1 MTMGDRI
8 RQLRENANM
17 SQEQLGNR
25 LGIGKSAVAKYEN
38 GRVENIP
45 RESVLIMASMF
56 NVAPEY
62 LLAYTDDEKMGF
74 LSEEMIEMGVIKKYG
89 KNVFALLDMFE
100 AMTDKNKDKLLTLSE
115 DIVKSQKYDSAA
127 QMFK

>member
-62 LLAYTDDEKMGF
+62 ILAYTDEEKTGF
-74 LSEEMIEMGVIKKYG
+74 MSEKMIEMSIIKKYG
-89 KNVFALLDMFE
+89 RDIFKLLDMFE
-100 AMTDKNKDKLLTLSE
+100 IMTDKNKTKFFELGE

-127 QMFK
+127 SMFK

>member
-8 RQLRENANM
+8 RQLRENENM

-38 GRVENIP
+38 GRVENSP

-100 AMTDKNKDKLLTLSE
+100 VMTDKNKDKLLTLSE